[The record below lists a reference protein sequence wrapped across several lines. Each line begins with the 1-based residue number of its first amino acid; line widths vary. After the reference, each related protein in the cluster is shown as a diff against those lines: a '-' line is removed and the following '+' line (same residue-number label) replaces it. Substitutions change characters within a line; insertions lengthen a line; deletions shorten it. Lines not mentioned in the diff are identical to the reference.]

1 MEIKEVL
8 CKAGLTM
15 PHIRI
20 FTVILFIV
28 VNVVLAKDTLLVV
41 RQDGKDF
48 EDALKGLI
56 EELKSDFT
64 IKDKVIT
71 RKSEVDEIKLEIDAT
86 NPKLVVLMDNT
97 SITLFKK
104 YQSALK
110 DGETVL
116 PSLSIM
122 GVFIADAI
130 KEIKNATGISYEI
143 PIVTSVV
150 SLRSV
155 LDVPVKKVGV
165 IHREFLDRFLTQNKK
180 FCMMEGIEIVEVT
193 LPNKSSEYKKL
204 LKKGLKTLF
213 EEHNVDVLWVPNDNA
228 FLKPDIIQ
236 NVWVPTVRKKKKPVI
251 VGVEILVSPQ
261 LDFGTYAV
269 LPDHVFLGSQA
280 AGKIYDIMEN
290 DWQCENEKVDPPISV
305 YKIINFRQAKKNFNA
320 TEQKLKVV
328 DKILK

>member
-1 MEIKEVL
+1 MKEMF
-8 CKAGLTM
+8 CKAGLTLS
-15 PHIRI
+15 HIRI
-20 FTVILFIV
+20 FTVILLIF
-28 VNVVLAKDTLLVV
+28 VNAVLAKDILLVV

-48 EDALKGLI
+48 EDALKGLT
-56 EELKSDFT
+56 EELNNDFT

-71 RKSEVDEIKLEIDAT
+71 RKSEVDEIKLEIEIT

-97 SITLFKK
+97 SIALFKK
-104 YQSALK
+104 YQSVLK
-110 DGETVL
+110 DGETVI

-130 KEIKNATGISYEI
+130 REMKNATGISYEI

-165 IHREFLDRFLTQNKK
+165 IHREFLNGFLTQNKK
-180 FCMMEGIEIVEVT
+180 FCRMEGIEIVGVT
-193 LPNKSSEYKKL
+193 LPNKSNEYKTL

-236 NVWVPTVRKKKKPVI
+236 SVWMPTVKKQKKPVI
-251 VGVEILVSPQ
+251 VGVEILVNPQ
-261 LDFGTYAV
+261 LEFGTYAV

-280 AGKIYDIMEN
+280 AGKVYDIMDN
-290 DWQCENEKVDPPISV
+290 DWQCENEKVDPPLSV
-305 YKIINFRQAKKNFNA
+305 YKIINLRQAKKNFNA
-320 TEQKLKVV
+320 TDEKLKTV
-328 DKILK
+328 DKTLK